1 MKYLINQSII
11 QILKANKLF
20 KIKNLFTL
28 NFIIIKR
35 NKRSDI
41 DSRLM
46 ELQAK
51 IDLVKAFQNMPAGHG
66 KFDFDKM

>member
-1 MKYLINQSII
+1 MEL
-11 QILKANKLF
+11 LTNKQ
-20 KIKNLFTL
+20 
-28 NFIIIKR
+28 R

-51 IDLVKAFQNMPAGHG
+51 IDLVKAIQSMPAGHG
-66 KFDFDKM
+66 KFDFDRM